1 MKIGKQVRGVILFG
15 ALLSVLVPGAI
26 GQGAA
31 SLL

>member
-1 MKIGKQVRGVILFG
+1 VILFG